1 MEYMEYSLNA
11 ERADGITDPA
21 YPKKVDA
28 FATWCRAQPEV
39 MHVQAF
45 SDVMKKLNEAMNGGD
60 PSRYRLPD
68 SPELAAQYLLLY
80 ELSIPFG
87 RDHNN
92 RIDIGKS
99 ATRMTVTLDRLN
111 SEQQRKLDARATDWL
126 EENAPELAAE
136 ASGIRLVFAHTVIQN
151 VKGLLYGTVAAMV
164 FISFLLIGIFGSLRI
179 GLISLVPN
187 LIPAVLL
194 CGGLDARSAGGV
206 HHRFRTD
213 LRLPAPPPAAHGH

>member
-164 FISFLLIGIFGSLRI
+164 LHF
-179 GLISLVPN
+179 VPAHRN
-187 LIPAVLL
+187 FRKPSH
-194 CGGLDARSAGGV
+194 RSYQPGAQPDP
-206 HHRFRTD
+206 RR
-213 LRLPAPPPAAHGH
+213 PPLWWSGCSVCWWRSPSVSY